1 MSPVTIESSEKS
13 EKGQELVAKKTLNK
27 GNTATK
33 LLIDQTLGALVNVAL
48 FLGGM
53 AYLKGADSATIVE
66 IIKRVGLKM
75 ADLGI

>member
-1 MSPVTIESSEKS
+1 MSPVVIEQDEKS
-13 EKGQELVAKKTLNK
+13 GKGQELVAKKSLNK

-53 AYLKGADSATIVE
+53 AYLKGADNTAIIET
-66 IIKRVGLKM
+66 IKRVWQN
-75 ADLGI
+75 DRT